1 MIFACHLQP
10 SHACLLAKACLAR
23 QVVTLLRWRIV
34 ELYYRE
40 VDELLYELS
49 NLPPTATS
57 VLHRLPD
64 CLLFYTAL
72 AIVVLNVDLGL

>member
-1 MIFACHLQP
+1 MTQQP
-10 SHACLLAKACLAR
+10 RINHQLIHHGAL

-49 NLPPTATS
+49 SSDPGKEWSL
-57 VLHRLPD
+57 V
-64 CLLFYTAL
+64 
-72 AIVVLNVDLGL
+72 GE